1 LERSVDPCAEAL
13 SAFVAELAGAGEHE
27 TSLNAPFEVP
37 AVFEAARAG
46 DALAQAAVE
55 EEARRIALHIA
66 PIAAVTDVALVV
78 LGGGIGANGDLLLE
92 PVRAELARRLPYPPR
107 VEASGL
113 GDGAVL
119 SGALAVGLEDALE
132 SVFVNRRVV
141 GRA

>member
-1 LERSVDPCAEAL
+1 
-13 SAFVAELAGAGEHE
+13 
-27 TSLNAPFEVP
+27 
-37 AVFEAARAG
+37 
-46 DALAQAAVE
+46 
-55 EEARRIALHIA
+55 
-66 PIAAVTDVALVV
+66 VV

-92 PVRAELARRLPYPPR
+92 PVRTELARRLPHPPR

-132 SVFVNRRVV
+132 SVFVNRRVA